1 MNKKVAKPSDED
13 WLGLAATASLLG
25 VHPST
30 LRGWADRG
38 ELPAHRTAGGHR
50 RFLRSEI
57 QVWAA
62 AQSAVQ
68 PADLMLLV
76 QNAIGRTHIEVTEGR
91 LSEQAWYR
99 KLSPEQRDRYR
110 QSSRHMLAD
119 LVRCASLGP
128 TEAEAEA
135 RKMGAEYARM
145 GREAGMT
152 LRDATEAYLFFREFL
167 MDSLFSLYE
176 TMGTRAAHTWG
187 HLRRHVSGFTD
198 VLLVSIIEGYT
209 DG

>member
-1 MNKKVAKPSDED
+1 MSKKVAKPPHED

-62 AQSAVQ
+62 AQRAVQ

-76 QNAIGRTHIEVTEGR
+76 QNAIGRTHLEVSEGR
-91 LSEQAWYR
+91 LNEQAWYR

-110 QSSRHMLAD
+110 QSSRHMLTD
-119 LVRCASLGP
+119 LVRCASLEP
-128 TEAEAEA
+128 AQAEAEA
-135 RKMGAEYARM
+135 HKMGAEYARV

-167 MDSLFSLYE
+167 MDSLFNLYE
-176 TMGTRAAHTWG
+176 AMGARAANTWG
-187 HLRRHVSGFTD
+187 HLRRHVSGYTD

-209 DG
+209 DV

>member
-1 MNKKVAKPSDED
+1 MSKKVAKPPHED

-38 ELPAHRTAGGHR
+38 ELPAHRTVGGHR

-62 AQSAVQ
+62 AQRAVQ

-76 QNAIGRTHIEVTEGR
+76 QNAIGRTHLEVAEGR
-91 LSEQAWYR
+91 LNQQAWYR

-110 QSSRHMLAD
+110 QSSQHMLAD
-119 LVRCASLGP
+119 LIRCASLEP
-128 TEAEAEA
+128 AQAEAEA
-135 RKMGAEYARM
+135 RKLGRGYARI

-167 MDSLFSLYE
+167 IDSLFNLVESV
-176 TMGTRAAHTWG
+176 GPRASHTWG
-187 HLRRHVSGFTD
+187 DLRRHVSAFTD
-198 VLLVSIIEGYT
+198 VLLLSIIEGYT
-209 DG
+209 EA